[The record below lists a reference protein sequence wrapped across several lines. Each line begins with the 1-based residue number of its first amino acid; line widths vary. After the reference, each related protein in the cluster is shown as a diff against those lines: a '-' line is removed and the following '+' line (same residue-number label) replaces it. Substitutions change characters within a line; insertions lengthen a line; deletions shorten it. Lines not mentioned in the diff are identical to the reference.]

1 MNASLPARAISI
13 DGRPIGAGHSCF
25 IIAEIG
31 VNHNG
36 DADLAMQMIDAVA
49 DAGADC
55 VKFQTFAAEE
65 FCSRDEVYEYM
76 SGGKV
81 VRESMLEM
89 FRRLELRRDEFA
101 RLFAHARKRGLI
113 PLSTPADIAAVE
125 LLDKLGVGAFKVGSD
140 DLVHTPLI
148 RHIAAKQKPVI
159 ISTGMAEAEDVER
172 AVGAIKSA
180 GNEQMAVLHCVSL
193 YPTPPDRVNLSRIV
207 ALRERFGLPIGF
219 SDHSFGI
226 TAAIAAV
233 VLGACILEKHF
244 TLDRDMPGPD
254 HRFSADPA
262 ELAALVRG
270 VREAELE
277 LGGGA
282 AKLSDEE
289 RRMAEL
295 CHRSIVAARDIA
307 PGEVLTEACLGFRR
321 PGTGI
326 KPYDLDRV
334 VGRRVS
340 RPIAGGSAIDFS
352 MLEQTA

>member
-1 MNASLPARAISI
+1 MTSSSPTISI
-13 DGRPIGAGHSCF
+13 DGRPIGAGHPCF
-25 IIAEIG
+25 VIAEIG

-36 DADLAMQMIDAVA
+36 DADLAMRMIDAVA

-76 SGGKV
+76 SGGKL

-101 RLFAHARKRGLI
+101 RLFAHARARNLI
-113 PLSTPADIAAVE
+113 PLSTPADIAAVD
-125 LLDKLGVGAFKVGSD
+125 LLDTLGVGAFKVGSD

-148 RHIAAKQKPVI
+148 RHVAAKRKPVI
-159 ISTGMAEAEDVER
+159 ISTGMAEAGDIER
-172 AVGAIKSA
+172 AVGAIKA
-180 GNEQMAVLHCVSL
+180 TGNEQIAILHCVSL
-193 YPTPPDRVNLSRIV
+193 YPTPPARVNLPRIT
-207 ALRERFGLPIGF
+207 ALQKRFGLPIGF

-233 VLGACILEKHF
+233 VLGVCIVEKHF

-270 VREAELE
+270 IREAELE
-277 LGGGA
+277 LDENA
-282 AKLSDEE
+282 LDLSDEE

-307 PGEVLTEACLGFRR
+307 PGEVLTESCLGFRR

-326 KPYDLDRV
+326 KPYDLELV
-334 VGRRVS
+334 VGRRVR
-340 RPIAGGSAIDFS
+340 RPIEGGSAIDFS
-352 MLEQTA
+352 MLEQGA